1 MKISRNMGLHR
12 SSMKNIFFI
21 FGCVL
26 LTQSSFSQSVE
37 PTKTVEPTEKRSNK
51 ITGFK
56 LNEIEAGSIYEQ
68 LGLKKGDVIKSYN
81 GKPVHSTQDSM
92 EIYTQLKT
100 SKKVNFE
107 IVRDGKVQKIQY
119 NIK

>member
-1 MKISRNMGLHR
+1 MSLHR

-21 FGCVL
+21 FGCVFF
-26 LTQSSFSQSVE
+26 TQSSFSQSAAPTQRVE
-37 PTKTVEPTEKRSNK
+37 LTEKLSNK

-56 LNEIEAGSIYEQ
+56 LNEIQAGSIYEQ

-92 EIYTQLKT
+92 EIYNQLKT
-100 SKKVNFE
+100 SKKVNLE
-107 IVRDGKVQKIQY
+107 IIRNGKVQKIQY